1 MLGFDWSAA
10 RQRCL
15 AAVVERHGP
24 DGENDLLRA
33 FDSLALAIV
42 NHRGC
47 PDCQRWS
54 RAPHRVSMA
63 VGLRPESTK
72 CAYSLGRT
80 VLDAAQRCATVKAP
94 TLTDVQLW
102 KLIDHTLADALA
114 IHLEKDGGQVDDDN
128 MIVFT
133 TRQPAVGVAA
143 APGRAPNDDD
153 DDDDTDGRRGASRH
167 SADESFEAPKSRG
180 GLGVIAGIGL
190 SALVVAGVLFG
201 VPQIRERILGGSG
214 DDAPADIQPG
224 AAVTRPELAAAQ
236 AATNSLG
243 MSALAQAEAG
253 LQRAIDTG
261 DADPATQAALKVAL
275 AELLLNRAL
284 AYQIAAAIDEARR
297 DDFRKRASDDR
308 KDGERLIDGLEGFS
322 DVDRLAQV
330 RALARLAAGRAEVE
344 VGPMVPAGA
353 SETKLI
359 VRGAVLWQDLAAS
372 VPEGLVAGLQGLSQP
387 SGLGQSTLALALL
400 RAGDTT
406 AAYNTAERLM
416 VAVGSDEQIVAQ
428 AIRTKLGL
436 EQGAV
441 PEIGE
446 TGETE
451 GEPEEAGEEG
461 RIAKLPPPPGRGG
474 GNSLERLIERG
485 CEQVASGDADAGIKT
500 LQLAFDENPNDLDV
514 LVCLADGYAAQ
525 GSNQYANQFY
535 ERALEQSPNH
545 KGALRGAAKSAAKS
559 GSTERAI
566 DLYERLLKVDP
577 NNAVALA
584 YLANNKPGGA
594 ESIELGPVPGPV
606 RGG

>member
-1 MLGFDWSAA
+1 MLDFDWSAA
-10 RQRCL
+10 LQRCL

-33 FDSLALAIV
+33 FDSLGLAIV
-42 NHRGC
+42 NHRWC

-72 CAYSLGRT
+72 CAYLLGRT

-94 TLTDVQLW
+94 TLADVQLW

-114 IHLEKDGGQVDDDN
+114 IHLEK
-128 MIVFT
+128 
-133 TRQPAVGVAA
+133 
-143 APGRAPNDDD
+143 
-153 DDDDTDGRRGASRH
+153 DDTDGRRGASRH

-214 DDAPADIQPG
+214 NDAPADSQPG

-243 MSALAQAEAG
+243 TSALAQAEAG

-261 DADPATQAALKVAL
+261 NADPATQAALKVAL

-344 VGPMVPAGA
+344 VGPMGPAGA

-406 AAYNTAERLM
+406 AARSTAERLM

-436 EQGAV
+436 EQGAM
-441 PEIGE
+441 PEVGE

-461 RIAKLPPPPGRGG
+461 RIAKLPPPPGDDGGGDGGGGGGG

-500 LQLAFDENPNDLDV
+500 LQRAFDKNPRDVDV

-525 GSNQYANQFY
+525 GSNHHANQFY
-535 ERALEQSPNH
+535 ERALEQSPND

-559 GSTERAI
+559 GATQRAI

-577 NNAVALA
+577 NNAVALV
-584 YLANNKPGGA
+584 YLANNKPRGA
-594 ESIELGPVPGPV
+594 EPSEPGPVPGPE
-606 RGG
+606 GGG